1 MRATDE
7 GDTMRP
13 SYILTSAAIVLAA
26 IGVSAESQAPA
37 AATQLTYADLVDLAL
52 AAPVAVHIEV
62 RDAVRLRN
70 ERATGVEAGRTR
82 FYIEADVLSL
92 IRGAQGLT
100 SEIRYL
106 VDLPNDARGR
116 SEERRVGKECGST
129 CRSRWS
135 PYYYKNK

>member
-1 MRATDE
+1 MGNVILMRATDE

-37 AATQLTYADLVDLAL
+37 AATQLTYADLVDLAP

-70 ERATGVEAGRTR
+70 ERATGVEAGRSG
-82 FYIEADVLSL
+82 FDIEDTVRSL
-92 IRGAQGLT
+92 IR
-100 SEIRYL
+100 
-106 VDLPNDARGR
+106 
-116 SEERRVGKECGST
+116 KST
-129 CRSRWS
+129 RLNSS
-135 PYYYKNK
+135 H